1 MNKEDFIKKHYLEMT
16 NDELAEKFGTSE
28 SSIRRTMKKLGL
40 SKNGV
45 PGGKQITVNEE
56 IANDMAKSREKK
68 EKRGVEQKYKA
79 LQEKILLVEAERDA
93 VIQINKGIETYS
105 IKPNDSKSSSEATF
119 VMVASDWHVEEAVDP
134 ENINGLNKYNLEISK
149 ERSDMFFRNGHKLL
163 KMFQKDVNINTVVL
177 ALLGDFISSN
187 IHDELMESCLLPPVE
202 AIIRC
207 QNYLA
212 SGIQF
217 LLEDSSIEELIIVC
231 HTGNH
236 GRITKDRRH
245 ATESGNSLEY
255 FMYNQLANHF
265 RNEKRVKFIV
275 PMAYHSYLDIYGY
288 TLRFHHGHNISYGGG
303 VGGITISVNKA
314 IAQWDKIRKADLDVF
329 GHFHQFLDGGKFIA
343 NGSMIGFNA
352 YALSI
357 KASFEP
363 PRQAC
368 FLIDK
373 KRFKTIVAPI
383 TFV

>member
-1 MNKEDFIKKHYLEMT
+1 MNIDQFIKKHYVELNNE
-16 NDELAEKFGTSE
+16 ELAEKCGVSE
-28 SSIRRTMKKLGL
+28 ASVRRHLKKLGL
-40 SKNGV
+40 KRSEKL
-45 PGGKQITVNEE
+45 ITDE
-56 IANDMAKSREKK
+56 IADDILHNKSRK

-79 LQEKILLVEAERDA
+79 LQEKIAIVEAERDA
-93 VIQINKGIETYS
+93 VIQINKGIQTYA
-105 IKPNDSKSSSEATF
+105 IKPNDGKSSSEATY
-119 VMVASDWHVEEAVDP
+119 VMVASDWHIEEEVKP
-134 ENINGLNKYNLEISK
+134 ENVNGLNKYNLELSK
-149 ERSDMFFRNGHKLL
+149 ERADMFFRNGHKLL
-163 KMFQKDVNINTVVL
+163 KMFQKDVNVNTVVL
-177 ALLGDFISSN
+177 ALLGDFISNS
-187 IHDELMESCLLPPVE
+187 IHEELMEANLLSPID

-207 QNYLA
+207 QNYIA
-212 SGIQF
+212 SGIEF
-217 LLEDSSIEELIIVC
+217 LLRDSSIEELIIVC

-236 GRITKDRRH
+236 GRTTKERRH

-265 RNEKRVKFIV
+265 QGNKRVKFMI

-288 TLRFHHGHNISYGGG
+288 TLRFHHGHNMSYGGG

-357 KASFEP
+357 KANFETP
-363 PRQAC
+363 KQAS

-373 KRFKTIVAPI
+373 KRFKTLVAPI
-383 TFV
+383 MFI